1 MITTPSAARRRW
13 GCRNQIAIVLGAA
26 DPPASVDL
34 VLAAE
39 GRTAGRSSAAGAGAA
54 GAGSP

>member
-1 MITTPSAARRRW
+1 MITTPSGARRRW
-13 GCRNQIAIVLGAA
+13 GCRNQIAIVLGAVLGA

-39 GRTAGRSSAAGAGAA
+39 GRTGGRSSAAGAG
-54 GAGSP
+54 SP

>member
-13 GCRNQIAIVLGAA
+13 GCRNQIAIVLGA

-39 GRTAGRSSAAGAGAA
+39 GRTEGRSSAAAAAA

>member
-13 GCRNQIAIVLGAA
+13 GCRNQIAIVLGA

-39 GRTAGRSSAAGAGAA
+39 GRTAGRSSAAGAAGA

>member
-39 GRTAGRSSAAGAGAA
+39 RRTAGRSSAAAGAA

>member
-1 MITTPSAARRRW
+1 MITTPSGARRRL
-13 GCRNQIAIVLGAA
+13 GCRNQIAIVLGA

-39 GRTAGRSSAAGAGAA
+39 RRTAGRSSAAGAGAA